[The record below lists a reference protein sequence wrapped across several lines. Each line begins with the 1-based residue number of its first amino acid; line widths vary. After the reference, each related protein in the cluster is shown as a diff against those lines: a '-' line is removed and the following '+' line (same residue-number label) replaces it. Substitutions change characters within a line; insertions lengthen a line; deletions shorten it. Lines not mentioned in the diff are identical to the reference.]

1 MNYFFDNNLSP
12 HLAKAVAAL
21 CAPEGHRVIH
31 KLEKF
36 SPNTPDIDWVRTL
49 VEEGNWVII
58 SHDRFSKTPLE
69 KEALRSSGLISFILK
84 KGWKDK
90 KAWDQAWRII
100 RWWPHIMNQSELVSS
115 GVFEVPF
122 KGTKLQPM
130 KL

>member
-21 CAPEGHRVIH
+21 CKPLGHTVIH
-31 KLEKF
+31 KKEKF
-36 SPNTPDIDWVRTL
+36 SPSTPDKDWIGVL
-49 VEEGNWVII
+49 VNEGNWVII
-58 SHDRFSKTPLE
+58 SHDRFAKTSFE
-69 KEALRSSGLISFILK
+69 KKALRSAGLISFILK

-90 KAWDQAWRII
+90 KYWDQAWRII
-100 RWWPHIMNQSELVSS
+100 RWWPDIMKKSELVSS

-130 KL
+130 KR